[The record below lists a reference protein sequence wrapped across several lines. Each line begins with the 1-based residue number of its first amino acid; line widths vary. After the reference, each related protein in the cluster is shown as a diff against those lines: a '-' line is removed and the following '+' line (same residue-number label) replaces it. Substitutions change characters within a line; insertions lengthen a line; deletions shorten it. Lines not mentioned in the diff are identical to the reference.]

1 MNAKEIKELCALG
14 ENSKVQFKLKID
26 NPSKIA
32 AEIVA
37 FANYRGGTILIGV
50 EDKTG
55 EIVGLTD
62 DEVQQIRQSR
72 CRKCGQ
78 QQCKANGLSSNRN
91 C

>member
-55 EIVGLTD
+55 EIVGLTYD
-62 DEVQQIRQSR
+62 KIQQIQHPKKRI
-72 CRKCGQ
+72 
-78 QQCKANGLSSNRN
+78 NRIN
-91 C
+91 RTPKKEEHF

>member
-14 ENSKVQFKLKID
+14 ENSKVQFKLRID

-55 EIVGLTD
+55 EICNKV
-62 DEVQQIRQSR
+62 
-72 CRKCGQ
+72 
-78 QQCKANGLSSNRN
+78 
-91 C
+91 